1 MTTQAIASKF
11 SDDTTASATTASSVR
26 APLFD
31 GPFEGSERAAT
42 LIARIADFLHGE
54 LAALV
59 REEGIDHEH
68 SPDKPTLQRVWRRS
82 HELGFYGM
90 TLPTAMGGLGL
101 SLLDHVL
108 IKESIYASGS
118 PLAPHVF
125 GELSGPPRVGALA
138 RHATPMQLAKFI
150 VPVAQ
155 AEKAICFALTE
166 AEAGSDPG
174 ALQTQARLDGDTYIL
189 NGRKRFISGSPFA
202 DYAVL
207 MASTSDSPDRRQIS
221 AFFVDLRQSGVEV
234 VSGYKTMAG
243 QSTTGDIL
251 LNDCRVSAANLIGEP
266 GRGLALALGRIT
278 VNRLLHCPAMVG
290 LATVALKDA
299 RDYARKRRQFGQPIA
314 GFQAIQHSLADMAT
328 QLAAARALMISTA
341 RQLDAGGDARADA
354 SMAKLFCSES
364 AFRIADA
371 AVQIHGGE
379 GIVQGRRVEFLF
391 RMLRMYRVLTGTS
404 EIQKNIIAREL
415 LGETPQAG
423 A

>member
-1 MTTQAIASKF
+1 MNTQVIVGAPT
-11 SDDTTASATTASSVR
+11 DPSSVR
-26 APLFD
+26 SPLFD
-31 GPFEGSERAAT
+31 GPFEGSEHAAQ
-42 LIARIADFLHGE
+42 LIARIGDFLHGE

-59 REEGIDHEH
+59 RENGIDHEH
-68 SPDKPTLQRVWRRS
+68 SPDKDILRHVWRRS

-90 TLPTAMGGLGL
+90 TLPKKMGGLGL

-138 RHATPMQLAKFI
+138 RHATPMQLEKFI
-150 VPVAQ
+150 LPVAH

-166 AEAGSDPG
+166 AEAGSDAG
-174 ALQTQARLDGDTYIL
+174 AVQTRARREGDEYVL
-189 NGRKRFISGSPFA
+189 NGRKRFISGAPFA
-202 DYAVL
+202 DFAVL
-207 MASTSDSPDRRQIS
+207 MASTADDASKREVS
-221 AFFVDLRQSGVEV
+221 AFFVDLKQAGVEV
-234 VSGYKTMAG
+234 HSGYKTMAG
-243 QSTTGDIL
+243 QSTTGDIVL
-251 LNDCRVSAANLIGEP
+251 QDCRIPAENLIGEP

-278 VNRLLHCPAMVG
+278 VNRLLHCPGMVG

-299 RDYARKRRQFGQPIA
+299 RDYAKTRRQFGRSIA
-314 GFQAIQHSLADMAT
+314 EFQAIQHALAEMAT

-341 RQLDAGGDARADA
+341 RQIDAGGDARAES

-364 AFRIADA
+364 AFRVADA

-415 LGETPQAG
+415 IGEAQ
-423 A
+423 